1 MTKES
6 VGEFLKRER
15 ELRQIT
21 LREVAEGTKISIRR
35 LKSIEADQFED
46 LPAEVF
52 VRGFI
57 RSYADYIGIDPADAI
72 LRLEENMPQEEH
84 DIRNIKGF
92 SSPQSDI
99 KRPAS
104 VVLLLAAVVAGLLIL
119 VAAWFFFFQNH
130 QVSIPGLADKSLPI
144 STGKVE
150 NSTPAI
156 HYPETGTV
164 PQILLEQETGSPAHV
179 SGNALKNSE
188 HTREQIP
195 KKSTR

>member
-72 LRLEENMPQEEH
+72 LRLEENMPQEELE
-84 DIRNIKGF
+84 IRNIKSF

-99 KRPAS
+99 KGPAS
-104 VVLLLAAVVAGLLIL
+104 AVLLIAAVVAGLLIL
-119 VAAWFFFFQNH
+119 AAAWFFFFQNH
-130 QVSIPGLADKSLPI
+130 QVGIPSLADKTPPV
-144 STGKVE
+144 STGQVE
-150 NSTPAI
+150 NPPAGI
-156 HYPETGTV
+156 HNPETGTG
-164 PQILLEQETGSPAHV
+164 PQILLEQETGSPADV
-179 SGNALKNSE
+179 SRNALKNSE

-195 KKSTR
+195 EKPSR